1 MIVRDKIWE
10 HPIQLVCPLQIRS
23 TITPEELNK
32 RIIIANNKEHSQPH
46 VRRPTRLA
54 KADACKNIARITEH
68 EEQS

>member
-1 MIVRDKIWE
+1 MIVRYKIWE
-10 HPIQLVCPLQIRS
+10 RPIQLVCPLQIRS
-23 TITPEELNK
+23 MMTPEELNK
-32 RIIIANNKEHSQPH
+32 RIIIANNKGHSQAD